1 VGLQYVVCSPAAVV
15 TFVSTGVF
23 NFTLVHIS
31 VTLGACGIFGA
42 AGGAG
47 APGGFGAP
55 GAAGSFASGTFKLGI
70 FAFGSDGLGGGGTA
84 GMVKR
89 LPSTSCPS
97 IIDLPRSC
105 TCTFGGWTAAA
116 APGGEPGGDGI
127 ADPGGVIG
135 ITLASFLT

>member
-1 VGLQYVVCSPAAVV
+1 MV
-15 TFVSTGVF
+15 TLVKTGVF

-31 VTLGACGIFGA
+31 VTLGGCGILGAADGAGAAGGFGA
-42 AGGAG
+42 AGAAG
-47 APGGFGAP
+47 TFAPGIFMP
-55 GAAGSFASGTFKLGI
+55 GIFMPGS
-70 FAFGSDGLGGGGTA
+70 FAFGSDGLGGFGTA

-116 APGGEPGGDGI
+116 APGGAPGGDGI
-127 ADPGGVIG
+127 AVPGGVIG
-135 ITLASFLT
+135 ITLASFLR

>member
-1 VGLQYVVCSPAAVV
+1 V
-15 TFVSTGVF
+15 TLVKTGVF

-31 VTLGACGIFGA
+31 VTLGVCGILGA

-47 APGGFGAP
+47 GFGAP
-55 GAAGSFASGTFKLGI
+55 GTAGSFAPGTFKAGIFMPGI
-70 FAFGSDGLGGGGTA
+70 FAFGSDGLGAGGTA